1 MDSEHTFKQQALEMQ
16 NELYE
21 RQYQEQQSRSART
34 KAEQQKTLSAEA
46 LRTIKTEVETMDF
59 IQRSF
64 ASFGASDT
72 EPDSVYHSLLADA
85 VNGAEVNVPR
95 TAREWELFSGME
107 HVEQVAAAMAS
118 HTEYVVNLIQ
128 EYLVG
133 QTYPNNFEKVSK
145 LKDYLRDYCWRACVV

>member
-1 MDSEHTFKQQALEMQ
+1 MDNDPNSEQ
-16 NELYE
+16 NKLYE
-21 RQYQEQQSRSART
+21 RQYQEQT
-34 KAEQQKTLSAEA
+34 KMNCAFE
-46 LRTIKTEVETMDF
+46 TIKTEVETMDF
-59 IQRSF
+59 IQITF

-85 VNGAEVNVPR
+85 VNGADVEVPR
-95 TAREWELFSGME
+95 TAREWELFSNME

-128 EYLVG
+128 EYLVANE
-133 QTYPNNFEKVSK
+133 QWNNFEKVSK

>member
-1 MDSEHTFKQQALEMQ
+1 MDSEHTFKQQDWAKMRLYTPNSLLEMQ
-16 NELYE
+16 KELYE
-21 RQYQEQQSRSART
+21 RQYQYQQNGLLAF
-34 KAEQQKTLSAEA
+34 E
-46 LRTIKTEVETMDF
+46 TIKTEVETMDF

-118 HTEYVVNLIQ
+118 HTENVVNLIQ

>member
-1 MDSEHTFKQQALEMQ
+1 MDSEQI
-16 NELYE
+16 ELYE
-21 RQYQEQQSRSART
+21 RQYQEQQ
-34 KAEQQKTLSAEA
+34 A

-145 LKDYLRDYCWRACVV
+145 LKDYLRGYCWRACVV